1 MMESSEILTRW
12 TTEKEMYNQ
21 FGKILTEEIGMKL
34 NEIEILSDREYRT
47 KEDISLIKKMFRKN
61 KSYEDIHDKVGGRI
75 IVQFFE
81 QLTQADKLIVEF
93 YGDRIKKRENK
104 AEEQND
110 MEFGYQSIH
119 YDICREDGLIF
130 CEIQL
135 RTICQH
141 NWSLMSHYL
150 SYKKD
155 SNIPLDIRRQIN
167 ALSAMFEI
175 ADKQF
180 QNIRESISNL
190 ENDHIL
196 SIKRYIE
203 NYFFR
208 NMYVNYDKDITNY
221 ILGKLVET
229 YNNENP
235 IEKLEDFI
243 AKNNNDLLST
253 INKNQVN
260 IFFTQPEIVVI
271 LERLEHKKILL
282 KSKWIEI
289 YPLEY
294 LEEIAGLWGIS
305 LE

>member
-1 MMESSEILTRW
+1 MIESSEILTRW

-93 YGDRIKKRENK
+93 YGSRINKRENK

-119 YDICREDGLIF
+119 YDICSEDGTMF

-196 SIKRYIE
+196 SIKRFVE

-208 NMYVNYDKDITNY
+208 NMYVNYDKSITDY
-221 ILGKLVET
+221 ILGQLVET
-229 YNNENP
+229 YSNENP

-243 AKNNNDLLST
+243 NKNNNDLLSI

-271 LERLEHKKILL
+271 LERLERKKILL
-282 KSKWIEI
+282 KAKWIEI